1 MPALLAIASKMPS
14 VLALTPPSLET
25 ATAYLSQMRGWLVE
39 VAVKQGIWRP
49 AIQPVVRLAP
59 TKASQYYV
67 APYLPPMPPLPTPV
81 SFPEIVRPPE
91 LELSGSLPLLW
102 FLLLFVVVASLAG
115 VSFYQRFLIEEER
128 RQRVEAQ
135 RHTEVR
141 SKLSYSEFR
150 Q

>member
-1 MPALLAIASKMPS
+1 MQSLLSLSAPS
-14 VLALTPPSLET
+14 FET
-25 ATAYLSQMRGWLVE
+25 ATAYLSQIRGWLVE
-39 VAVKQGIWRP
+39 VAAKGGIWRP

-91 LELSGSLPLLW
+91 LELSSFLLPLLW
-102 FLLLFVVVASLAG
+102 LLLLFVVSASLAG
-115 VSFYQRFLIEEER
+115 VSFYQRYLVEEDR

-141 SKLSYSEFR
+141 SKHSYSENFT